1 MNNDSIF
8 NMPIC
13 LICVNEDSP
22 NNSDITISQRLRHG
36 LFENF
41 SPFILSFWLI
51 IWPHGYLISIFGKY
65 LLPNF

>member
-13 LICVNEDSP
+13 LICKNEDSR
-22 NNSDITISQRLRHG
+22 NNSNITISQRLRHR

-51 IWPHGYLISIFGKY
+51 I
-65 LLPNF
+65 